1 MFSFVLLQSCLIMK
15 AWEKRNECNEL
26 IDGQNN
32 QIWLK
37 EKRKIIEWDAER
49 ESLNTMNCFNK
60 NINQQALAQARFSP
74 IPNASNSVSWTMNTE
89 LSLSQN
95 SMEIILPLDTYWS
108 MKSDFVCGFF
118 FLISHQSTSNSWND
132 FESFSIIEKS
142 FLMCQNLWFVFIVYN
157 LLYEMQSI
165 LVHLLIFILNEF
177 SHALHSNAS
186 VH

>member
-118 FLISHQSTSNSWND
+118 FFDFTSINIEFLEWLWIIFYYWKVISHVP
-132 FESFSIIEKS
+132 EPLIR
-142 FLMCQNLWFVFIVYN
+142 
-157 LLYEMQSI
+157 
-165 LVHLLIFILNEF
+165 VHSL
-177 SHALHSNAS
+177 
-186 VH
+186 

>member
-118 FLISHQSTSNSWND
+118 FWFHINQHRIPGMTLNHFLLLKSH
-132 FESFSIIEKS
+132 FSCARTFDS
-142 FLMCQNLWFVFIVYN
+142 C
-157 LLYEMQSI
+157 S
-165 LVHLLIFILNEF
+165 
-177 SHALHSNAS
+177 
-186 VH
+186 